1 MKLSPTWLAKT
12 NNWLDSAS
20 FMSLLLGGVTM
31 IYLIAYLGHPVLP
44 GNDPSAPMGWWGW
57 WDQGQ
62 YLKCTAALAHGQLT
76 PETYWYP
83 LGYPLTGALFYRWA
97 PQHAFLI
104 PNLAF
109 ILGSTFLFYK
119 ISRRLVSPLEAIL
132 LMLIFIGFYL
142 GLLQMTLVEPWNT
155 TPTLFLSYLIIALLG
170 FRQPSARRMLAAFV
184 CVGLIFVC
192 RPGDAFCMMAAPA
205 IAILGL
211 PRWRTR
217 VFMGA
222 AGIAIVGAF
231 VLTIL
236 FVNHAVF
243 GSWRTPYDR
252 MQEEMGVAS
261 YSIAGKLFGLLI
273 DGDTL
278 FREPQAALLRHFPW
292 AVLVLPGTIY
302 LLLRYTTKA
311 LGVILSVFATYALYF
326 LYNDFWPST
335 VYRYHTIHY
344 LLWTIPPMVL
354 ATYLSVKEAWKRKL
368 ARWSYLSIPLLLF
381 PVFFVY
387 LREHTIGSLPNT
399 APVIIGGPV
408 AAEPVD
414 WILFEGTYAGLDL
427 FAGGRRLVRKSD
439 FEDSFRPDGT
449 IVLLSSKLR
458 HSSIQIDPEKLSGLR
473 QIKYG
478 NLHWT
483 VRWKRPKEITN

>member
-1 MKLSPTWLAKT
+1 
-12 NNWLDSAS
+12 
-20 FMSLLLGGVTM
+20 
-31 IYLIAYLGHPVLP
+31 
-44 GNDPSAPMGWWGW
+44 
-57 WDQGQ
+57 
-62 YLKCTAALAHGQLT
+62 
-76 PETYWYP
+76 
-83 LGYPLTGALFYRWA
+83 
-97 PQHAFLI
+97 
-104 PNLAF
+104 
-109 ILGSTFLFYK
+109 
-119 ISRRLVSPLEAIL
+119 
-132 LMLIFIGFYL
+132 
-142 GLLQMTLVEPWNT
+142 
-155 TPTLFLSYLIIALLG
+155 
-170 FRQPSARRMLAAFV
+170 
-184 CVGLIFVC
+184 
-192 RPGDAFCMMAAPA
+192 
-205 IAILGL
+205 
-211 PRWRTR
+211 
-217 VFMGA
+217 MGA

-278 FREPQAALLRHFPW
+278 FREPQAALVRHFPW
-292 AVLVLPGTIY
+292 AVLVLSGTIY

-354 ATYLSVKEAWKRKL
+354 ATYLSVKETWKHKL

>member
-1 MKLSPTWLAKT
+1 
-12 NNWLDSAS
+12 
-20 FMSLLLGGVTM
+20 
-31 IYLIAYLGHPVLP
+31 
-44 GNDPSAPMGWWGW
+44 
-57 WDQGQ
+57 
-62 YLKCTAALAHGQLT
+62 
-76 PETYWYP
+76 
-83 LGYPLTGALFYRWA
+83 
-97 PQHAFLI
+97 
-104 PNLAF
+104 
-109 ILGSTFLFYK
+109 
-119 ISRRLVSPLEAIL
+119 
-132 LMLIFIGFYL
+132 
-142 GLLQMTLVEPWNT
+142 
-155 TPTLFLSYLIIALLG
+155 
-170 FRQPSARRMLAAFV
+170 
-184 CVGLIFVC
+184 
-192 RPGDAFCMMAAPA
+192 
-205 IAILGL
+205 
-211 PRWRTR
+211 
-217 VFMGA
+217 MGA

-278 FREPQAALLRHFPW
+278 FREPQAALVRHFPW

-354 ATYLSVKEAWKRKL
+354 ATYLSVKETWKHKL
-368 ARWSYLSIPLLLF
+368 ARWSYLSILLLLF

-399 APVIIGGPV
+399 APAVIGGPV

-414 WILFEGTYAGLDL
+414 WILFEGTYASLDL
-427 FAGGRRLVRKSD
+427 FAGDRRLARKSD
-439 FEDSFRPDGT
+439 
-449 IVLLSSKLR
+449 
-458 HSSIQIDPEKLSGLR
+458 
-473 QIKYG
+473 Y
-478 NLHWT
+478 
-483 VRWKRPKEITN
+483 